1 MDHDYDPVVGF
12 ARAAEAMAATQRVL
26 GQTQQ
31 LLAWFLGGAVVL
43 IGFCLLFTGYMAWQ
57 HVTFTQALLANTQT
71 LAAQTQ
77 ALVQT
82 LQRLPTP

>member
-31 LLAWFLGGAVVL
+31 LRAWFLGGAVVL
-43 IGFCLLFTGYMAWQ
+43 IGFCLLFTGYLVWQ
-57 HVTFTQALLANTQT
+57 HRAQGQEHAALTQALIA
-71 LAAQTQ
+71 
-77 ALVQT
+77 T
-82 LQRLPTP
+82 LQRLPKP